1 MTTTTLPTHESLEQA
16 FQEARKVVAN
26 LPPSIESRE
35 AKRLLDCSEDVAH
48 AARDHAYREAD

>member
-1 MTTTTLPTHESLEQA
+1 MAATVLPTNQTIEQA
-16 FQEARKVVAN
+16 YQEARKVIAN

-48 AARDHAYREAD
+48 AARDHAYREEN